1 MRLPSSSSLLLAS
14 LAVSASSSSSLS
26 ALAAPAG
33 DSSEDSPLPAPVA
46 HCDNGV
52 AARSHDHLQ
61 SRGAVGDTVVPIV
74 DPLFKKIVDI
84 IRPLNVHST
93 RDSESA
99 APGDSNDPESPT
111 TQPPAPPSTPAV
123 PAKALVNPP
132 ETPASPPEAPVSPP
146 AAPVNPPAAPVNP
159 SALPELPVRV
169 PVGRRA
175 SIGDVGAALT

>member
-61 SRGAVGDTVVPIV
+61 SRGAVEGIVGPI
-74 DPLFKKIVDI
+74 LKKIEDI
-84 IRPLNVHST
+84 IGPLNVHPT

-99 APGDSNDPESPT
+99 APGDLNDPESPT

-132 ETPASPPEAPVSPP
+132 DAPASPPDAPVSPP
-146 AAPVNPPAAPVNP
+146 AAPVNPPEAPVSP
-159 SALPELPVRV
+159 PALPELPVPI

-175 SIGDVGAALT
+175 SIGDLGDVVRATLT

>member
-33 DSSEDSPLPAPVA
+33 DSSDDPPLPAPVA

-52 AARSHDHLQ
+52 ATRSHDHLQ
-61 SRGAVGDTVVPIV
+61 SRGVVGNTVNPILKQIEGIIA
-74 DPLFKKIVDI
+74 PLD
-84 IRPLNVHST
+84 VHST

-99 APGDSNDPESPT
+99 APGDLNDPESPT

-132 ETPASPPEAPVSPP
+132 KAPVSPPEAPVSPP
-146 AAPVNPPAAPVNP
+146 AAPVSPPAP
-159 SALPELPVRV
+159 PELPVPV
-169 PVGRRA
+169 PVARPA
-175 SIGDVGAALT
+175 SVGDLGIGATLT